1 MATIRGGHCLRCDF
15 RMNAEA
21 AQSACPLCDGG
32 IEFLLNFSDEDADRD
47 RVVRIP
53 DFNMGRYSALLP
65 LPGLAEAACGV
76 GGTPLLS
83 APRLGEKLGLPRLR
97 LKDETRNPS
106 ASLKDR
112 ATLSVLLAARER
124 GHKIVATAST
134 GNAAASLAALSARL
148 DFEAVIFA
156 PKTAPPA
163 KLHQI
168 RAHGARLFLVDG
180 DYDYAYDLCQAAVRK
195 FGWYSRSTG
204 NNPYCAEGKKTVAFE
219 IAEQLEWKSPDFLF
233 VPTGDGS
240 ILGSTHKGFRE
251 LRELGWIDRLPRLVS
266 VQAEGSSA
274 IVDAWE
280 MGRNILPVKSETL
293 ADSIAV
299 DYPRDGERALRA
311 MKESEGFGIRV
322 SDAEIVEAIGLL
334 AREEGVF
341 AEPAAA
347 AALAG
352 LKKAVGEKLID
363 TEALI
368 VVLVTG
374 HGLKDSGAFANT
386 LEEPRLVEK
395 LGDLP

>member
-1 MATIRGGHCLRCDF
+1 MACIKGGHCLRCDF

-32 IEFLLNFSDEDADRD
+32 IEFLLKFSDEDADRD
-47 RVVRIP
+47 RVTCIP
-53 DFNMGRYSALLP
+53 DFNMGRYAALLP

-76 GGTPLLS
+76 GGTPLLE
-83 APRLGEKLGLPRLR
+83 ARNLAEALGLDRLR
-97 LKDETRNPS
+97 LKDDTRNPS
-106 ASLKDR
+106 SSLKDR
-112 ATLSVLLAARER
+112 ATLSVLLAAKER
-124 GHKIVATAST
+124 GHETVATAST
-134 GNAAASLAALSARL
+134 GNAAASLSALSARMNM
-148 DFEAVIFA
+148 ESVVFA

-163 KLHQI
+163 KLNQI
-168 RAHGARLFLVDG
+168 RSHGARLYLVDG
-180 DYDYAYDLCQAAVRK
+180 DYDYAYDLCQAAVKK

-219 IAEQLEWKSPDFLF
+219 IAEQLQWQAPDFVF

-251 LRELGWIDRLPRLVS
+251 LHGLGWIDRLPQLVA

-274 IVDAWE
+274 VVDAWE
-280 MGRNILPVKSETL
+280 MNRNILPVRSETL

-311 MKESEGFGIRV
+311 VKESQGFGLRV
-322 SDAEIVEAIGLL
+322 SDEEIVEAMNLL
-334 AREEGVF
+334 ARREGVF

-347 AALAG
+347 AAVAG
-352 LKKAVGEKLID
+352 VKKALAEDLLPR
-363 TEALI
+363 EAL
-368 VVLVTG
+368 VVAIITG
-374 HGLKDSGAFANT
+374 HGLKDSAAT
-386 LEEPRLVEK
+386 SALWEEPKLVEK